1 MKRIFIVLLGTA
13 CVLGP
18 TAGFAQGGFAHG
30 GGFAPGFGRGAV
42 MRDPGL
48 FAPVPPPVP
57 TYESRIPAPLPPPG
71 AAAGHQRTLIGDA
84 ARDVGGSAAAFWR

>member
-18 TAGFAQGGFAHG
+18 TAGFARDGFAQG
-30 GGFAPGFGRGAV
+30 AEPGFGRGAV

-57 TYESRIPAPLPPPG
+57 TYESRIPAPLPPPAQPPVING
-71 AAAGHQRTLIGDA
+71 PLSETPPEM
-84 ARDVGGSAAAFWR
+84 